1 MPLDD
6 TSAYNH
12 REGRST
18 SLTFR
23 LDEGTVKKL
32 RDEAQRQGISLN
44 SFVNQALKNYLEWH
58 IFESKV
64 GFVPI
69 VKPVVEELFAAL
81 SEEQINKIAANSG
94 KQEFE
99 NSVYFMKGKIDL
111 DSFLSWFE
119 ARMKYSSIQVSHTFD
134 VNSRMHT
141 YVIKHDISEKWA
153 LYLKQLIE
161 YIFNKVLEKKVEVT
175 TSHTTLTFK
184 FRQD

>member
-6 TSAYNH
+6 TSVYNH
-12 REGRST
+12 REKRST

-23 LDEGTVKKL
+23 LDEGIVKKL

-58 IFESKV
+58 IFEPKV

-141 YVIKHDISEKWA
+141 YVIKHDISENWS

-184 FRQD
+184 FRRD